1 MGELLIQ
8 EGYIMIARKI
18 RKSPTWQCLNIAHRI
33 VMLELL
39 LQAQHTPQ
47 FVSRNGEKI
56 WLDRGQ
62 IATSYQQLANDVNS
76 SDITPKVVRGA
87 INKLE
92 KLEFL
97 AKDEAKARAKKG
109 LLLTIVNWDL
119 YQCPDNYKGKVEDK
133 ETGKARAKQGQSKGK
148 ARAINKNDNNEYNAE
163 KDINNTPPIS
173 PQVDDDKKESHAEE
187 KLNTPFKTKEQEQLF
202 AQFWNEYPKKVA
214 KRDAERAWSKIPLDD
229 LLFKRIMAGLDRA
242 RASPNWIKDKGQ
254 YIPHPATWLNGKRW
268 EDEHGQYQAPGEEE
282 IDFGFRKV

>member
-1 MGELLIQ
+1 MGEPLIQ

-163 KDINNTPPIS
+163 KDTIPYREIIS
-173 PQVDDDKKESHAEE
+173 ALNEATGASYKSSTKK
-187 KLNTPFKTKEQEQLF
+187 NQELIQ
-202 AQFWNEYPKKVA
+202 ARWNEGFRLPEFLTVIRKKVA
-214 KRDAERAWSKIPLDD
+214 QWKGTENEQYLRPIT
-229 LLFKRIMAGLDRA
+229 LFGTKFE
-242 RASPNWIKDKGQ
+242 S
-254 YIPHPATWLNGKRW
+254 YLNQPEPKKNG
-268 EDEHGQYQAPGEEE
+268 QAPGEEE
-282 IDFGFRKV
+282 KDFGFQYDKV